1 MARPERPLD
10 PWDAAL
16 SAIRSHVDDLGV
28 WLAIW
33 AARTEPDAHARRCA
47 NDAMDAVDAMLAGL
61 HGIRARL
68 IGQIRQADD
77 DTAARADALLARMR
91 EGPPGRERES
101 GPAIAPG
108 RPHHASSP
116 PPPQRQGPAVSL
128 QRGAASGGEP
138 R

>member
-1 MARPERPLD
+1 MRPDRRPGPD

-16 SAIRSHVDDLGV
+16 SAIRTSVDDLGV

-47 NDAMDAVDAMLAGL
+47 NDAMDAIDATLLEL

-68 IGQIRQADD
+68 IGEIRQADD
-77 DTAARADALLARMR
+77 ATAARADALLARMR
-91 EGPPGRERES
+91 DGPPGREREG
-101 GPAIAPG
+101 GPAAEPD

-116 PPPQRQGPAVSL
+116 PPPQR
-128 QRGAASGGEP
+128 RGSVAANGTPGV
-138 R
+138 RR